1 LISARA
7 EINAV
12 IRQYPTAGGLRYANP
27 PYAWDSTS
35 QMNTAP
41 DAPFVGRSLPRREDH
56 RLLTGRGHFI
66 ADLQLP
72 HMLHAV
78 FVRSPLAHAR
88 IRAVDMRRAASS
100 PDVEF
105 VLSGI
110 DLAQLL
116 PPVPDTQLSLP
127 RKWAEQVPH
136 KFINPQQPLLAYD
149 KVRHVG
155 EALAVVVARSRH
167 AAEDAAQL
175 VMADLDPLPPMLDP
189 EKALQPGATIVHDRF
204 ATNCIGE
211 FSIGKGKFAA
221 ALARAPHKLKRRF
234 YHQRYAA
241 VPMECRG
248 VASEHDPRT
257 DCVTIWSSTQIVH
270 WVRREAAAV
279 LRLPEAR
286 VRCVALDV
294 GGGFGVKGHVYPEDL
309 LIPFLARKLGKP
321 VQWIEDRR
329 EHLMCSCHSRDQ
341 THDVEIGF
349 DDQGII
355 LALRDDFVVDCG
367 AWNPIGVG
375 VVYNTAA
382 HLTGPYKIDNVLIN
396 ARVAATNKVPNAPY
410 RGAGRPE
417 AAFAME
423 RMIDLVADALE
434 LEPAEVRLRN
444 MIRAEE
450 MPYPAGI
457 PYRDG
462 EPIVYDSGDYPAAL
476 RSVLDALGGL
486 TAFRQRQETARRN
499 GRYLGLGIGCYVEGT
514 GVGPFESATV
524 RIDPS
529 GKVYVTSGA
538 CPQGQGMETIFA
550 QVVADTWSVQPEDVV
565 TTFADTSAIA
575 MGFGTIAS
583 RSTVTLSAAI
593 HSASERLRKK
603 VFAIGAN
610 LLECAASDL
619 ELRKGGVGI
628 VGVPGTEVSLAAV
641 AQAARPG
648 WDHGRP
654 QGVDAGLEE
663 TYYYEPPTVTWTYA
677 IHVALVEV
685 DIALGC
691 VSIEKYAVAHDC
703 GVVVNPM
710 LVEGQIVGGAA
721 QGIGGGLFEEL
732 TYDSSGQLLAG
743 SLADY
748 TMPTACEIPSMQL
761 VHRHSPSPLNP
772 LGVKGVG
779 EGGAIA
785 PPVAIANAIC
795 DALRPLKIE
804 LNRLPLKPERIR
816 EAMKE
821 AQRA

>member
-1 LISARA
+1 MNSAR
-7 EINAV
+7 
-12 IRQYPTAGGLRYANP
+12 Q
-27 PYAWDSTS
+27 
-35 QMNTAP
+35 
-41 DAPFVGRSLPRREDH
+41 APFVGRSLPRREDR
-56 RLLTGRGHFI
+56 RLLTGRGQFV
-66 ADLQLP
+66 ADLDLP
-72 HMLHAV
+72 HMLHAA

-88 IRAVDMRRAASS
+88 IRSVDVSRAAAA
-100 PDVEF
+100 PGVAL
-105 VLSGI
+105 VMSGA
-110 DLAQLL
+110 DLARLL
-116 PPVPDTQLSLP
+116 PPVPDTQVSLP
-127 RKWAEQVPH
+127 RKWMNQIRH
-136 KFINPQQPLLAYD
+136 NFINPQQPLLAHD

-155 EALAVVVARSRH
+155 EAVAVVLAESRN
-167 AAEDAAQL
+167 AAEDAALL
-175 VMADLDPLPPMLDP
+175 VSLDLEPLPAVVDP
-189 EKALQPGATIVHDRF
+189 EAALALGAPIIHDRF
-204 ATNCIGE
+204 ASNLIGA
-211 FSIGKGKFAA
+211 FTIGKGNADT
-221 ALARAPHKLKRRF
+221 ALAGAPHRLSRRF
-234 YHQRYAA
+234 HHHRYGAL
-241 VPMECRG
+241 PMECRG
-248 VASEHDPRT
+248 VVAEHDRRT
-257 DCVTIWSSTQIVH
+257 DSVTIWSSTQVVH
-270 WVRREAAAV
+270 WVRREAASV

-309 LIPFLARKLGKP
+309 LIPFLARRCSRP

-349 DDQGII
+349 DNDGRI
-355 LALRDDFVVDCG
+355 LALRDDFIVDCG

-375 VVYNTAA
+375 VVYNTAV
-382 HLTGPYKIDNVLIN
+382 HLTGPYKIDNLAIS

-417 AAFAME
+417 AALAME
-423 RMIDLVADALE
+423 RAVDLVAGALG

-444 MIRAEE
+444 MIGPDE
-450 MPYPAGI
+450 MPYHMGI

-462 EPIVYDSGDYPAAL
+462 EPIVYDSGDYKAAL
-476 RSVLDALGGL
+476 RDAVDGIGGIA
-486 TAFRQRQETARRN
+486 AFRERQRAAREA
-499 GRYLGLGIGCYVEGT
+499 GRYIGLGIGCYVEGT

-529 GKVYVTSGA
+529 GKVYVSSGA

-550 QVVADTWSVQPEDVV
+550 QVAADVWSVDPADVV

-575 MGFGTIAS
+575 IGFGTIAS

-593 HSASERLRKK
+593 AGASERLRTK

-619 ELRKGGVGI
+619 ELRRGGVGI
-628 VGVPGTEVSLAAV
+628 LGVPGAEVSLAAV

-648 WDHGRP
+648 WDNGRP
-654 QGVDAGLEE
+654 QGVEAGLEE

-677 IHVALVEV
+677 VHVALVEV
-685 DIALGC
+685 DIELGR
-691 VSIEKYAVAHDC
+691 VSLDKYVVAHDC

-721 QGIGGGLFEEL
+721 QGIGGGLLEEFS
-732 TYDSSGQLLAG
+732 YDADGQLLAG

-748 TMPTACEIPSMQL
+748 ILPTACEIPSMAL
-761 VHRHSPSPLNP
+761 IHRHSPSPLNP

-785 PPVAIANAIC
+785 PPVAIANAVA
-795 DALRPLKIE
+795 DALAPFKAE
-804 LNRLPLKPERIR
+804 FNRLPLKPERIS
-816 EAMKE
+816 EAIMK
-821 AQRA
+821 AGAAR